1 MPKPDDVK
9 ADFSKDELALL
20 VSRLQKH
27 LASEHEVELGRFE
40 VESLIDFLA
49 GTVGVHFYN
58 RGLAD
63 AQTLLAEQIDR
74 FNDGIY
80 QLERTMAS

>member
-27 LASEHEVELGRFE
+27 LASEHEVEL
-40 VESLIDFLA
+40 
-49 GTVGVHFYN
+49 
-58 RGLAD
+58 
-63 AQTLLAEQIDR
+63 
-74 FNDGIY
+74 DGS
-80 QLERTMAS
+80 RSKV